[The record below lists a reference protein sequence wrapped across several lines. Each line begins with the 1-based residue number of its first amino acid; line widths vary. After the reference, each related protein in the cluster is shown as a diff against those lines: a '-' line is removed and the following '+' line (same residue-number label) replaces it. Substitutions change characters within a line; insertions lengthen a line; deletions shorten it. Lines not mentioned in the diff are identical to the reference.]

1 MIRHAALFRLK
12 HAKGSHAEQSFLSAL
27 RDLRKIPGVQDFE
40 IAREVSPKN
49 DFDYTISM
57 TFADRHAYHGYNV
70 HPDHVAFVESRWK
83 PEVAAFMEH
92 DTEAMAV

>member
-12 HAKGSHAEQSFLSAL
+12 HAKGSHAEQSFLAAL
-27 RDLRKIPGVQDFE
+27 DALRKIPGVQNFE

-57 TFADRHAYHGYNV
+57 TFANGDAYHCYNV

-83 PEVAAFMEH
+83 PEVTAFMEH
-92 DTEAMAV
+92 DTEVMAV